1 MYNTEMVGQFVG
13 LFAWIAK
20 VLGVTPGGTPTGTGT
35 AGAME
40 WEQLPEEELWKIKR
54 LIETQERTT
63 KTGNKPKKTKLI
75 GLQYE
80 SMFNQRDIDTF
91 ELDAQYANS
100 PCLLLFD
107 GHFFADLATP
117 ERQHGLVFGSP
128 LLHSADIES
137 KEGKVPFVFN
147 AEYNP
152 VAVTVG
158 SGGLSVP
165 SATGYTAPSAITI
178 DAGGYYR
185 LIQV

>member
-1 MYNTEMVGQFVG
+1 MAYNTEMVGQFVG
-13 LFAWIAK
+13 LFTWICK
-20 VLGVTPGGTPTGTGT
+20 VTGVEPGGTPAISGS
-35 AGAME
+35 

-54 LIETQERTT
+54 LIETWERTT

-75 GLQYE
+75 GFQYD

-137 KEGKVPFVFN
+137 KEGKVPFIFN

-152 VAVTVG
+152 IAVTVG
-158 SGGLSVP
+158 TGGIVAP
-165 SATGYTAPSAITI
+165 SATGYTAPTAITI
-178 DAGGYYR
+178 AAGGYYK
-185 LIQV
+185 LIQA